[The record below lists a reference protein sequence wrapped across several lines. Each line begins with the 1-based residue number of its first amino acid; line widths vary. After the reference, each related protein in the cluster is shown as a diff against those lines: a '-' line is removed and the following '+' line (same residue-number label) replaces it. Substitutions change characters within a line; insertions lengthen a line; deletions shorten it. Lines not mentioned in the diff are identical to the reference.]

1 MKRLTLFLA
10 AALLV
15 AGTDSASGQMVKAG
29 VQGGL
34 NIATADVKGD
44 LFTED
49 VGTRTG
55 IHLGLTAWVDL
66 TTNFAVRVDAM
77 YSQKGFGAGDGDLS
91 LSVNYIEIPLYFVL
105 QIPATVKPYLLFGVV
120 LGLENGCSVSTAT
133 ESNVP
138 CAEVI
143 DGPQTKGADSGL
155 VFGLGAETKFGPGF
169 IFADAI
175 FNYGLTDISE
185 PSLDLRSITTRTF
198 YLSLGYTFNVGHTSQ

>member
-1 MKRLTLFLA
+1 MRRLTLFLA

-15 AGTDSASGQMVKAG
+15 AGADSANGQMVKAG

-34 NIATADVKGD
+34 NIATADVKGE

-55 IHLGLTAWVDL
+55 MHLGISAWVDL
-66 TTNFAVRVDAM
+66 TTYFAVRVDAM

-105 QIPATVKPYLLFGVV
+105 QIPATIKPYLLFGVV
-120 LGLENGCSVSTAT
+120 LGLENSCSVSTAT
-133 ESNVP
+133 DSNVP
-138 CAEVI
+138 CADVS
-143 DGPQTKGADSGL
+143 DAPQTKGADSGL

-175 FNYGLTDISE
+175 YNYGLTDISE
-185 PSLDLRSITTRTF
+185 PSLQVESIKTRTF
-198 YLSLGYTFNVGHTSQ
+198 YLSLGYYFNIGDTSQ

>member
-1 MKRLTLFLA
+1 MRRLTLFLA

-15 AGTDSASGQMVKAG
+15 AGADSASGQMVKAG

-44 LFTED
+44 FFTED

-55 IHLGLTAWVDL
+55 MHLGITAWVDL
-66 TTNFAVRVDAM
+66 TKYFAVRADAM
-77 YSQKGFGAGDGDLS
+77 YSQKGFGKGDGDVS
-91 LSVNYIEIPLYFVL
+91 VSVNYIEIPLYFVF

-120 LGLENGCSVSTAT
+120 LGLESSCNVSTASET
-133 ESNVP
+133 NVP
-138 CAEVI
+138 CADVSSA
-143 DGPQTKGADSGL
+143 PQTKGADSGL

-175 FNYGLTDISE
+175 FNYGLTDVSE
-185 PSLDLRSITTRTF
+185 PSLEIKSITTRTF
-198 YLSLGYTFNVGHTSQ
+198 YLSLGYTFNICQTIQ